1 MKKIAALLSIALAVL
16 IGGASAQADE
26 LKVLS
31 GGVMRPA
38 LPEIASGFERMT
50 GVKVAITYDAA
61 RTVKS
66 RVQKGEA
73 VDVVILPKP
82 DLAAL
87 VKMRKIAADSVQVI
101 AQTPLALAVKK
112 GMAKPDIASA
122 DAVKKALLEAKSIAY
137 NDPSKGFADGVLA
150 RRVVN
155 QLRIAKQVKANV
167 KLLKT
172 IEEIRGEKDADIR
185 IGWAP
190 TIMASS
196 DYDLVG
202 PLPAQF
208 QDTARSTWAAGAA
221 TKSADPNGARDLVRV
236 LAAPIAGGTFK
247 AKGMAPPT

>member
-16 IGGASAQADE
+16 LGGAAAQADE

-31 GGVMRPA
+31 GGVMRNA
-38 LPEIASGFERMT
+38 LPEVASGFERMT
-50 GVKVAITYDAA
+50 GVKLAITYDAA
-61 RTVKS
+61 RTVKI

-87 VKMRKIAADSVQVI
+87 AKTRKIAADSVQVI
-101 AQTPLALAVKK
+101 AQMPLALGVKK

-122 DAVKKALLEAKSIAY
+122 EAVKKALLEAKSIAY

-150 RRVVN
+150 RRAIDR
-155 QLRIAKQVKANV
+155 LKIAKQVKAKV
-167 KLLKT
+167 KLLET
-172 IEEIRGEKDADIR
+172 PEEIRGEKDAELR

-190 TIMASS
+190 TFVGSN

-208 QDTARSTWAAGAA
+208 QDKERSTWAAGAA
-221 TKSADPNGARDLVRV
+221 AKAADPNGARDLIRV

-247 AKGMAPPT
+247 SKGMAPPG